1 MFLEIYKNNFS
12 KHAWGVLYFTN
23 FLEYLVTIMYVP
35 QLMMRILYKLFLP
48 TDGFAGFWS
57 FFLK

>member
-48 TDGFAGFWS
+48 TD
-57 FFLK
+57 LI